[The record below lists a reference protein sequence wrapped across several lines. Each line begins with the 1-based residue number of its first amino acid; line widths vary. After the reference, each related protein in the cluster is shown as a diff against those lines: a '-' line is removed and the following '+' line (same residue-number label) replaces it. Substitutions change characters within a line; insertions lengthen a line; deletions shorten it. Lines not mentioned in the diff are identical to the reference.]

1 MINKP
6 PVLAH
11 VRCFPGDGSTFR
23 DQADEWASTVRNS
36 GMTDI
41 KIVVDILNPD
51 IAPPPARGA
60 QQDINNAAKDAAQ
73 SIGSYATHYRQS
85 MADPAPSGEL
95 KINHDGSI
103 TVGGKKVM

>member
-1 MINKP
+1 MP
-6 PVLAH
+6 P
-11 VRCFPGDGSTFR
+11 DGTTFQ
-23 DQADEWASTVRNS
+23 DQADEWANRVRNS
-36 GMTDI
+36 GMTNI

-60 QQDINNAAKDAAQ
+60 QEAINNAAKDAAH

-85 MADPAPSGEL
+85 MADPAPAGEL
-95 KINHDGSI
+95 KINLDGSI